1 MLSENLSK
9 GMSRMIVAMNL
20 LGAEE
25 FVVVMKL
32 L

>member
-1 MLSENLSK
+1 MLSENPSE
-9 GMSRMIVAMNL
+9 GMTRMRVAMNL

-32 L
+32 P